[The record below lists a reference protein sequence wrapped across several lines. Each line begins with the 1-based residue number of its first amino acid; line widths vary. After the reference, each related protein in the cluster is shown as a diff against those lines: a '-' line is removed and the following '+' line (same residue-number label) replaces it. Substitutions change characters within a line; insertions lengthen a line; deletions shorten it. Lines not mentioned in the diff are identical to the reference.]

1 MFVYEKTNTGN
12 NVFGKTIYIKKGVN
26 KMTVTLNEI
35 EELRQENLRLKN
47 DLHYA
52 NNALAMLKF
61 KGINQVNYTQNDLK
75 VVSENPPSVDVRNFY
90 NKEGESTIEW

>member
-1 MFVYEKTNTGN
+1 M
-12 NVFGKTIYIKKGVN
+12 
-26 KMTVTLNEI
+26 VTTLFKAL
-35 EELRQENLRLKN
+35 EELIQENLRLKN
-47 DLHYA
+47 ELHYA

-75 VVSENPPSVDVRNFY
+75 VISRNPPSVDVRNFH

>member
-1 MFVYEKTNTGN
+1 
-12 NVFGKTIYIKKGVN
+12 
-26 KMTVTLNEI
+26 MTVTLNEL

-47 DLHYA
+47 ELQYA

-90 NKEGESTIEW
+90 NNEGESTIEW